1 MIKHQKLDSITE
13 ITYNLL
19 QVFTIGPYEI
29 SVLERGGRLSLNFGL
44 RGNSMRISTL
54 LNIFGD
60 LTSEARMSLYNLLS
74 NPKNYKDRE
83 VAGDT
88 IEILR
93 EMKDDLLSDEGAF

>member
-19 QVFTIGPYEI
+19 EVSTIGPYEI

-74 NPKNYKDRE
+74 NPKNYKDQE
-83 VAGDT
+83 VAGEN

-93 EMKDDLLSDEGAF
+93 DLKDDLLSDE